1 MKAAFV
7 PSFNSQWEIRE
18 TPTPKPSPNQVL
30 IKIHASGLC
39 YSDVH
44 ITNGELPFPINFP
57 CILGHEPVGE
67 IVEVGESVTTR
78 NKGDRVGVPY
88 LQKTCGRC
96 EWCQR
101 GKDYFV
107 NNNKER
113 VSIYMEDML
122 NIC

>member
-44 ITNGELPFPINFP
+44 ITKE
-57 CILGHEPVGE
+57 
-67 IVEVGESVTTR
+67 
-78 NKGDRVGVPY
+78 Y
-88 LQKTCGRC
+88 L
-96 EWCQR
+96 
-101 GKDYFV
+101 F
-107 NNNKER
+107 
-113 VSIYMEDML
+113 I
-122 NIC
+122 I